1 MRGPGRSSRH
11 MIAVDLTPMID
22 VVLQLI
28 IFFMLTSSFGDL
40 RRTQI
45 DLPQEPGEEAVS
57 RREPALIID
66 ITGDGRTLV
75 DSREVS
81 LVELE
86 RLAVAGQAEADASE
100 PFDVLIRPDRNA
112 PARDLDRVLARLA
125 ATGVNR
131 WKLGTIDPGGAG
143 AGGGGGGP

>member
-1 MRGPGRSSRH
+1 

-28 IFFMLTSSFGDL
+28 IFFMLTSSFGDM
-40 RRTQI
+40 RRTEI
-45 DLPQEPGEEAVS
+45 DLPREPGEASVA

-81 LVELE
+81 IVELE
-86 RLAVAGQAEADASE
+86 RLARTGQSAARENE

-112 PARDLDRVLARLA
+112 PARELDRVLARLA
-125 ATGVNR
+125 ATGLDR
-131 WKLGTIDPGGAG
+131 WKLGTVEPE
-143 AGGGGGGP
+143 AGGGR